1 MDFPKVMRPHQ
12 YAGELWLRANRKGIC
27 ADSMRLGKS
36 FTAAWA
42 VQGEGA
48 GIVGCPASAK
58 TIWRD
63 EFLSVN
69 PNLKIDIVKGRS
81 HSFQPDADVYI
92 ANYDIIPD
100 NFERFPRHAKGNWT
114 IADEFHRL
122 KNPEARRTGAMQAL
136 IRNSRIAHPLSGT
149 PMPSRPIEWWPI
161 LNALGVTKLDWTG
174 FASRYCGAWPAPW
187 GKASDINPYA
197 LDARGATNLG
207 ELSSL
212 LAPHVLR
219 RTKTQVIDGYVAPEI
234 RLFTFD
240 RPKDARESDFTPE
253 VLRQFENPLLS
264 LEGLSEVVKQS
275 ALKRVP
281 DCAEFIEDRLNEE
294 PKIIVFVYHHE
305 VLELLQSMLTEYP
318 SVTVTGRTGANQR
331 DEARRR
337 FREEPEVRIFYGN
350 ILAAGEALDLSVA
363 DCSIFVQV
371 TWVPKD
377 LLQAIER
384 TESMAK
390 VGRRSSCYVLT
401 TENSIDHYMVN
412 TLFKKMNVINQVLSF

>member
-1 MDFPKVMRPHQ
+1 LKLLKPHQ
-12 YAGELWLRANRKGIC
+12 YAGQLWLRAHRRGIC
-27 ADSMRLGKS
+27 ADEMRLGKS

-42 VQGEGA
+42 VANEGA

-69 PNLKIDIVKGRS
+69 PDLKIDIVKGRS
-81 HSFQPDADVYI
+81 HSFMSDADVYI
-92 ANYDIIPD
+92 ANYDIVPD
-100 NFERFPRHAKGNWT
+100 NFGKFPAHAKGNWV
-114 IADEFHRL
+114 IADEFHYL
-122 KNPEARRTGAMQAL
+122 KNFEARRTGAMQAL

-149 PMPSRPIEWWPI
+149 PMPSRPVEWWPI
-161 LNALGVTKLDWTG
+161 LNALGITTLEWPA
-174 FASRYCGAWPAPW
+174 FAVRYCAAWPAPW
-187 GKASDINPYA
+187 ASDKPYG
-197 LDARGATNLG
+197 LDASGASNLE
-207 ELSSL
+207 ELSAL

-219 RTKTQVIDGYVAPEI
+219 RTKRQVIKGYVAPEI

-240 RPKDARESDFTPE
+240 RPKDSRESAFTPE
-253 VLRQFENPLLS
+253 VLRQFDNPLLS

-281 DCAEFIEDRLNEE
+281 DCAEFIANRLNEE
-294 PKIIVFVYHHE
+294 PKIIVFAYHHE
-305 VLELLQSMLTEYP
+305 VLELLQSMLTEFP
-318 SVTVTGRTGANQR
+318 SVTVTGRTPQGQR
-331 DEARRR
+331 DIARKV
-337 FREEPEVRIFYGN
+337 FREDPAVRIFYGN
-350 ILAAGEALDLSVA
+350 ILAAGDAWDGSVA

-377 LLQAIER
+377 LQQAVER

-390 VGRRSSCYVLT
+390 TGRRSSCYVLT

-412 TLFKKMNVINQVLSF
+412 RLFEKMNVIQKVLSF

>member
-1 MDFPKVMRPHQ
+1 MKLLKPHQ
-12 YAGELWLRANRKGIC
+12 YAGQLWLRANRRGIC
-27 ADSMRLGKS
+27 ADEMRLGKS

-69 PNLKIDIVKGRS
+69 PHLKIDIVKGRAHNFMS
-81 HSFQPDADVYI
+81 DADVYI

-100 NFERFPRHAKGNWT
+100 NFDRFPRHAKYNWT

-136 IRNSRIAHPLSGT
+136 IRYSRIAHPLSGT
-149 PMPSRPIEWWPI
+149 PMPSRPIEWWPV
-161 LNALGVTKLDWTG
+161 LHALGVTKYDWTQ
-174 FASRYCGAWPAPW
+174 FALRYCAAWQAPW
-187 GKASDINPYA
+187 AKVSDVNPYA
-197 LDARGATNLG
+197 LDARGASNVE
-207 ELSSL
+207 ELSAL

-219 RTKTQVIDGYVAPEI
+219 RKKTQVIEGYEPPEI

-240 RPKDARESDFTPE
+240 RPIDARESAFSPE

-275 ALKRVP
+275 ALKKLP
-281 DCAEFIEDRLNEE
+281 DCAEFIADRLNEE
-294 PKIIVFVYHHE
+294 HKIIVFIYHHE
-305 VLELLQSMLTEYP
+305 VLELLQSMLTDYP
-318 SVTVTGRTGANQR
+318 FVSVTGKSSQKQR
-331 DEARRR
+331 DDARRL
-337 FREEPEVRIFYGN
+337 FREDPQIRIFYGN

-363 DCSIFVQV
+363 DCSIFVQT

-390 VGRRSSCYVLT
+390 IGRRSSCYVLT

-412 TLFKKMNVINQVLSF
+412 TLFKKMNVIDAVLSF

>member
-1 MDFPKVMRPHQ
+1 MKLMRPHQ
-12 YAGELWLRANRKGIC
+12 YAGQLWLRANRRGIC
-27 ADSMRLGKS
+27 ADEMRLGKS

-42 VQGEGA
+42 VHGEGA

-69 PNLKIDIVKGRS
+69 PDLKIDIVKGRS
-81 HSFQPDADVYI
+81 HSFMYNADVYI

-100 NFERFPRHAKGNWT
+100 NFDRFPKRAKGNWT

-149 PMPSRPIEWWPI
+149 PMPSRPIEWWPV

-174 FASRYCGAWPAPW
+174 FAKRYCAAWPAPW
-187 GKASDINPYA
+187 GEATVINPFA
-197 LDARGATNLG
+197 LDARGAANLD
-207 ELSSL
+207 ELAAL

-219 RTKTQVIDGYVAPEI
+219 RTKTQVIEGYVAPEI

-240 RPKDARESDFTPE
+240 RPKDARESAFTPE

-275 ALKRVP
+275 ALKKIP
-281 DCAEFIEDRLNEE
+281 DCIEFIEDRLNEE
-294 PKIIVFVYHHE
+294 PKVIVFFYHKDIGKI
-305 VLELLQSMLTEYP
+305 LEESLAPYKP
-318 SVTVTGRTGANQR
+318 VRVDGTVSTTGRDNAVK
-331 DEARRR
+331 A
-337 FREEPEVRIFYGN
+337 FRENPEVRVFLGN
-350 ILAAGEALDLSVA
+350 ILAASEALDLSVA
-363 DCSIFVQV
+363 DVSIFVQT
-371 TWVPKD
+371 TWVPSD
-377 LLQAIER
+377 ILQAIQR
-384 TESMAK
+384 TESMKKIGTQSAA
-390 VGRRSSCYVLT
+390 YLLT
-401 TENSIDHYMVN
+401 TENSIDHLMLSKN
-412 TLFKKMNVINQVLSF
+412 LSKIETINQVLGHP